1 MASEQSET
9 SSGQTESEETQADFI
24 QQFTGVT
31 GTEES
36 LAKLYLEKTN
46 WNVLVRFSQAI
57 FWASLVIPFFWKSVV
72 LALFLYRA
80 RVCVLAASGG
90 LRTKISF
97 IVQKTLRGPET
108 IVD

>member
-9 SSGQTESEETQADFI
+9 SSRQTESEETQADFI

-57 FWASLVIPFFWKSVV
+57 FLASLVVPFF
-72 LALFLYRA
+72 
-80 RVCVLAASGG
+80 
-90 LRTKISF
+90 
-97 IVQKTLRGPET
+97 
-108 IVD
+108 